1 MKMRPLNDM
10 RNQQD
15 IMRQRIRLNQ
25 ELRRY
30 EKACSADACE
40 VQQAWKNVGRIFSLA
55 SSSFTYL
62 LTGLSIAKHLFCRKK
77 A

>member
-1 MKMRPLNDM
+1 MRALNDM

-15 IMRQRIRLNQ
+15 IMRQRNRLNK
-25 ELRRY
+25 ELKRC
-30 EKACSADACE
+30 EKACTADAQQ
-40 VQQAWKNVGRIFSLA
+40 VRQAWKNVGRIFSLA

-62 LTGLSIAKHLFCRKK
+62 LTGLSIAKHIFCNKK